1 MQGSGQVRV
10 SGPVS
15 GLIAFDL
22 DGTLVDSA
30 ADLAAA
36 ASALTEEF
44 GGRALS
50 QPEVVAMVGEGA
62 AVLVRRALTAGG
74 LDPDTP
80 GALARFLAL
89 YDERLM
95 ETTRL
100 YPGLRAV
107 LQHLE
112 PLLPLAVVTNKPL
125 APALAL
131 LEGLGVRGH
140 FLEVLGG
147 DGPFPRKPDPA
158 GLRSLATHARGG
170 PLVYV
175 GDSHVDVETAERAG
189 AAFVL
194 ARYGFGASRVPAAAT
209 PFVADAPEDLPR
221 VIGAALRLGRLRD

>member
-1 MQGSGQVRV
+1 M
-10 SGPVS
+10 SGPIS

-30 ADLAAA
+30 ADLASA
-36 ASALTEEF
+36 ASALTVEL

-50 QPEVVAMVGEGA
+50 VADVVAMVGEGA
-62 AVLVRRALTAGG
+62 PVLVRRALTAGG
-74 LDPDTP
+74 LDPETP
-80 GALARFLAL
+80 GALGRFLAL

-100 YPGLRAV
+100 YPGLRRV

-125 APALAL
+125 APALRL
-131 LEGLGVRGH
+131 LENLGVRGH
-140 FLEVLGG
+140 FLDVVGG

-158 GLRSLATHARGG
+158 GLRSLAGHARGG

-175 GDSHVDVETAERAG
+175 GDSHVDAETAERAG

-194 ARYGFGASRVPAAAT
+194 AQYGFGAARVAEGAT
-209 PFVADAPEDLPR
+209 PFVAASPDDLPR
-221 VIGAALRLGRLRD
+221 VIGAALRLGRLTD